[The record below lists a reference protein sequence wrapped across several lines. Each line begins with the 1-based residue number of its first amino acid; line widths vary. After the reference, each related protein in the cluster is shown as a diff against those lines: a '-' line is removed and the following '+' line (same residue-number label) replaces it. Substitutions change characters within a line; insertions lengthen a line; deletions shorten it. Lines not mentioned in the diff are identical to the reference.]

1 VDIRA
6 DLEKLQL
13 PIKNAIAE
21 SSNPMS
27 AGCCR
32 PCGRSSWHSSRTDRG
47 GYRGT
52 AVRPPVFIRL
62 KALAAKSGLCFKGFK
77 PTSIRLLTGKTFAL
91 DSPYFARAAP
101 KGRKSKKRRPKSG
114 CHSGLAY
121 MGFIGRCS
129 SLPASA
135 AVQVALLCPSLKI
148 AAEMLRCFGIEMNP
162 KTIRHLC
169 DTMGHQAMGRRRWI
183 SLSDADGVA
192 NRILFICVDGGR
204 LRERRTKRDRR
215 QAGHSRPGYH
225 TDWREPTQIVIE
237 WRDTEGNKCPDTPP
251 LMMPPWPMS
260 TAPSSWPITN
270 QLPKK
275 LGKEKINGI
284 ANDRSWVSRFYVRMS
299 ASKG

>member
-13 PIKNAIAE
+13 PIENAIAE
-21 SSNPMS
+21 SSTR
-27 AGCCR
+27 CR
-32 PCGRSSWHSSRTDRG
+32 PAAAGPAGDRPGIHRATDRG

-148 AAEMLRCFGIEMNP
+148 VAEMLRCFGIEMNP
-162 KTIRHLC
+162 KTIRRLC

-204 LRERRTKRDRR
+204 LRERRAKRDRR
-215 QAGHSRPGYH
+215 PAGHSRPGYH
-225 TDWREPTQIVIE
+225 TDRLA
-237 WRDTEGNKCPDTPP
+237 RADSDCN
-251 LMMPPWPMS
+251 
-260 TAPSSWPITN
+260 
-270 QLPKK
+270 
-275 LGKEKINGI
+275 
-284 ANDRSWVSRFYVRMS
+284 
-299 ASKG
+299 

>member
-1 VDIRA
+1 
-6 DLEKLQL
+6 
-13 PIKNAIAE
+13 
-21 SSNPMS
+21 
-27 AGCCR
+27 
-32 PCGRSSWHSSRTDRG
+32 
-47 GYRGT
+47 
-52 AVRPPVFIRL
+52 
-62 KALAAKSGLCFKGFK
+62 
-77 PTSIRLLTGKTFAL
+77 
-91 DSPYFARAAP
+91 
-101 KGRKSKKRRPKSG
+101 
-114 CHSGLAY
+114 

-204 LRERRTKRDRR
+204 LRERRAKRDRR

-237 WRDTEGNKCPDTPP
+237 WRDAEGNKCPDTPP
-251 LMMPPWPMS
+251 LYDATMADVDGAFQLADHQP
-260 TAPSSWPITN
+260 AAQKAGEREN
-270 QLPKK
+270 QR
-275 LGKEKINGI
+275 
-284 ANDRSWVSRFYVRMS
+284 DCQ
-299 ASKG
+299 